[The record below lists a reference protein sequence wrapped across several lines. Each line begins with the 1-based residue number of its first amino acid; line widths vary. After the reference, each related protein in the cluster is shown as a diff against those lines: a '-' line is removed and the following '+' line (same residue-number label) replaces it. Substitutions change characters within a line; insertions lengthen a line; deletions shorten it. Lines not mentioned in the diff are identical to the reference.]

1 MGVVQQAIHAR
12 VKQGDVSEG
21 ATVYPGEELST
32 DVGGVLALSASGVG
46 LRLLESSSAFLYHSG
61 TGPLTDLRNGTMTF
75 RKEAGSSNITI
86 VASDVRIVSK
96 GDGPATGQV
105 MIVSPCEVRVTTVV
119 GQVEVTSGI
128 ETRLI
133 GDRETYSVT
142 PEAAVLD
149 PHGNLSPDDP
159 GYHGSHTHK
168 PCAAQHSPRRG
179 AGPIGA
185 GSNHFIKIA
194 AIGGAVAAAIIL
206 WPKSSSSDES
216 PSRP

>member
-1 MGVVQQAIHAR
+1 MLYRPVPFRCEKRIGRVLVFAALAVSANTRAQEAPMGVVQQAIHAR

-96 GDGPATGQV
+96 GDGAATGHV
-105 MIVSPCEVRVTTVV
+105 LILSPCEVRVTTVV
-119 GQVEVTSGI
+119 GQVEVTAGN
-128 ETRLI
+128 EKQTM
-133 GDRETYSVT
+133 GERETYS
-142 PEAAVLD
+142 
-149 PHGNLSPDDP
+149 
-159 GYHGSHTHK
+159 
-168 PCAAQHSPRRG
+168 
-179 AGPIGA
+179 
-185 GSNHFIKIA
+185 
-194 AIGGAVAAAIIL
+194 
-206 WPKSSSSDES
+206 
-216 PSRP
+216 